1 MPRPDVS
8 RTSSGPLSARAAL
21 FMRKNSAIRVAR
33 PRLCSRSEKTQSSV
47 KQKFHSVD
55 AWVAMTAE
63 TT

>member
-1 MPRPDVS
+1 
-8 RTSSGPLSARAAL
+8 
-21 FMRKNSAIRVAR
+21 MRKNNAIRVPR
-33 PRLCSRSEKTQSSV
+33 PRLWSRSEKTQSSV